1 MEPISHIKAEGKIG
15 SCIFNY
21 SDIELMNLY
30 RRSIL
35 EEIETYCIEY
45 VCFDINTTSTH
56 DDKLALKLGQLVID
70 NEEFTKEE
78 VDISK
83 RYYIDISGPKKF
95 TSDDIIGL
103 PITFRTPILELQ
115 SDERIKCFVMV
126 TKNTSRTHVK
136 WRPVGLVA
144 TNEIV
149 NGYFISRLNVGKELK
164 VEKYETHYI
173 DSIIIKKNT
182 TYIDDH
188 AIVTLIGELQIDY
201 DNFKSDLEE
210 IKININKKGP
220 GYLITSNDKFVI
232 PFKFNLDIDKL
243 SSTNKIYQST
253 EILIDELRINYDNFK
268 SDLEEIKISINEKDS
283 GYLITVNDKFLVPFK
298 VSYTNKIDSFIQTL
312 IDELRISY
320 GNFKSY
326 LEEIKITINE
336 NGLGYLITAN
346 DKLEVPFKY
355 HLDIGELSYTNEIHR
370 DYNPQYPTLQKYE
383 SQEINC
389 DIIIKKGKRN
399 NLIRWKDHL
408 YDYDDKVTG
417 YQIVI
422 NNIGMLSTEKIFE
435 EGLKKIRTAASREQ
449 TPITIFHKVRL
460 PANIPDSI
468 PL

>member
-1 MEPISHIKAEGKIG
+1 MEPISHIKTEGKIG
-15 SCIFNY
+15 SCVFNY

-78 VDISK
+78 LDVDLTK

-95 TSDDIIGL
+95 TSNHITGL
-103 PITFRTPILELQ
+103 PITFVTPILELQ

-188 AIVTLIGELQIDY
+188 AIATLIGELQIDY
-201 DNFKSDLEE
+201 DNFKSDFEE
-210 IKININKKGP
+210 IIISLNKKGP
-220 GYLITSNDKFVI
+220 GYLITS
-232 PFKFNLDIDKL
+232 
-243 SSTNKIYQST
+243 
-253 EILIDELRINYDNFK
+253 
-268 SDLEEIKISINEKDS
+268 
-283 GYLITVNDKFLVPFK
+283 
-298 VSYTNKIDSFIQTL
+298 
-312 IDELRISY
+312 
-320 GNFKSY
+320 
-326 LEEIKITINE
+326 
-336 NGLGYLITAN
+336 N

-355 HLDIGELSYTNEIHR
+355 HLDIGELSYTNKIRR
-370 DYNPQYPTLQKYE
+370 DFDPQNPDLQKYE

-399 NLIRWKDHL
+399 NLIRWKSHL
-408 YDYDDKVTG
+408 YDYDEKVTG

-422 NNIGMLSTEKIFE
+422 NNIGMLSTEKIFR
-435 EGLKKIRTAASREQ
+435 EGLNKIRTAASREE

-460 PANIPDSI
+460 PTNIPDSI
-468 PL
+468 PF